1 MPDDSTLRIRDIL
14 DPRRVQ
20 LHVTGAGKREI
31 LASLVAPIAVTHPSI
46 DPGALVD
53 TLLEREQTSSTAIA
67 DGIAIPHG
75 RHSVGD
81 KVVCAFGRNRDG
93 VDFDSI
99 DGTPTRIFFVLVS
112 PESRPTLHLR
122 WLAHLAVLL
131 RNSEFRETLL
141 SADSPEAVLAA
152 IEHAEQ
158 AQAQGT
164 PGK

>member
-14 DPRRVQ
+14 DPSRVQ
-20 LHVTGAGKREI
+20 LHVAGDTKREI
-31 LASLVAPIAVTHPSI
+31 LTNLVAPIATTHPRI
-46 DPGALVD
+46 DIQALVA

-81 KVVCAFGRNRDG
+81 KVVCAFGRNCEG
-93 VDFDSI
+93 LEFDSI
-99 DGTPTRIFFVLVS
+99 DGSPTRIFFVLIS
-112 PESRPTLHLR
+112 PEARPTLHLR

-131 RNSEFRETLL
+131 RNSEFREMLL
-141 SADSPEAVLAA
+141 SADSPEAVIAA

-158 AQAQGT
+158 AHAQGT
-164 PGK
+164 SGK